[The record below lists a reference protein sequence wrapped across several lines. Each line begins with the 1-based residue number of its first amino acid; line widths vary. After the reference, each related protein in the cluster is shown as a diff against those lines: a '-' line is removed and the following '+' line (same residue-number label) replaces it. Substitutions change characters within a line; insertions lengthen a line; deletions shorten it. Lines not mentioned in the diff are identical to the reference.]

1 MSPTCTDDAMS
12 EAIYPVSDALGRRLH
27 DLRISVTDRCNLRC
41 TYCMPADR
49 FRDDHAFLPKSEL
62 LSFDEIERVAHAAVD
77 LGVRKLRLTGGEPL
91 LRKELP
97 VLVAA
102 LAGISGVEDLAMT
115 TNGMLLE
122 GHAAALKKAGLQRVT
137 VSLDSLDD
145 SVLQSM
151 NGTSARVAPV
161 LRGIAA
167 AIEAGFP
174 PPKINVVVQ
183 RGVNDDG
190 LLDLVRHFRGTGCTL
205 RFIEFM
211 DVGTMNEWKL
221 NLVVPASEIRDQ
233 IHRVFPLRPLSHAYT
248 GEVAQR
254 YSFEDGMGEIGLIAS
269 VTQPFCGDC
278 SRLRLSSDGKLF
290 TCLFASQ
297 GFDAKAKLRGEADGS
312 APNEWLRQIW
322 QVRMDRYSESRSNP
336 TGATGIP
343 KVEMYRVGG

>member
-1 MSPTCTDDAMS
+1 MNQP
-12 EAIYPVSDALGRRLH
+12 INPVSDALGRPLH

-41 TYCMPADR
+41 TYCMPADC

-62 LSFDEIERVAHAAVD
+62 LAFDEIEMIARAAAE
-77 LGVRKLRLTGGEPL
+77 LGVRKLRITGGEPL
-91 LRKELP
+91 LRKDLA

-102 LAGISGVEDLAMT
+102 LADISGVDDIAMT
-115 TNGMLLE
+115 TNGVLLD
-122 GHAAALKKAGLQRVT
+122 GHAAALRKAGLHRLT

-151 NGTSARVAPV
+151 NGTSSGAAPV

-174 PPKINVVVQ
+174 PPKINIVVQ
-183 RGVNDDG
+183 RGVNDG
-190 LLDLVRHFRGTGCTL
+190 SLLDLVRHFRGTGCTL

-211 DVGTMNEWKL
+211 DVGTLNEWKL

-233 IHRVFPLRPLSHAYT
+233 IHRAFPLRPLSQAYA

-254 YSFEDGMGEIGLIAS
+254 YGFEDGMGEIGLIAS

-290 TCLFASQ
+290 TCLFAGNGVDLKS
-297 GFDAKAKLRGEADGS
+297 KLRGEAEEGTLR
-312 APNEWLRQIW
+312 EWLREIW
-322 QVRMDRYSESRSNP
+322 QDRTDRYSESRSRLFASP
-336 TGATGIP
+336 RIP

>member
-1 MSPTCTDDAMS
+1 MS
-12 EAIYPVSDALGRRLH
+12 ESINPVSDALERRLH

-49 FRDDHAFLPKSEL
+49 FRDDHAFFPKTEL
-62 LSFDEIERVAHAAVD
+62 LSFDEIERIARAAID
-77 LGVRKLRLTGGEPL
+77 LGVRKLRITGGEPL
-91 LRKELP
+91 LRKDLP
-97 VLVAA
+97 ILIAA
-102 LAGISGVEDLAMT
+102 LAGISGVDDIAMT
-115 TNGMLLE
+115 TNGILLE
-122 GHAAALKKAGLQRVT
+122 GYAAALKKAGLQRVT

-145 SVLQSM
+145 SVLRAM
-151 NGTSARVAPV
+151 NGTSAGVAPV

-167 AIEAGFP
+167 AIREGFP

-183 RGVNDDG
+183 REVNDGG

-211 DVGTMNEWKL
+211 DVGTLNEWEL
-221 NLVVPASEIRDQ
+221 RQVVPASVIRDE
-233 IHRVFPLRPLSHAYT
+233 IHRVFPLQPLSRTYG

-290 TCLFASQ
+290 TCLFAGE
-297 GFDAKAKLRGEADGS
+297 GFDVKSMLRNGADRRGLT
-312 APNEWLRQIW
+312 EWLRKIW
-322 QVRMDRYSESRSNP
+322 QGRRDRYSELRTQTTRSS
-336 TGATGIP
+336 GMP
-343 KVEMYRVGG
+343 KVEMYHLGG